1 MKPTTMMG
9 LARGVTLCSAS
20 EVGSPGITIAGETF
34 VPDAATAYVEFFLSH
49 AFPVYLDVAEP
60 GSEPYRSTIHPATV
74 ANSYRSLRGKVL
86 NFAHMMRY
94 DPQANLRDRIFGTV
108 MAVEFPP
115 EPAGGWK
122 VQGDPSQ
129 APGIR
134 AVAAL
139 HKNAEGVMN
148 MIDTW
153 QQGRTPFG
161 GTEWTVSME
170 NEATISDG
178 GFLLK
183 AEMGKAESRNR
194 LAELDALGQTP
205 DDFKVLGWIYVP
217 WGLAPADLRSC
228 LDAGGMIAVV
238 RNFLQTDASP
248 GAEPRPGTEPRPGV
262 TTLFLNGGLNG
273 RLFYFGVA
281 LTPLARESHARV
293 GRVMASL
300 LSPGGYGGQGDG
312 GQMAAL
318 TVSCDAIVR
327 FCETLGGKAEN

>member
-1 MKPTTMMG
+1 MKQTATSFG
-9 LARGVTLCSAS
+9 RARGVTLCSAVES
-20 EVGSPGITIAGETF
+20 ASPGITIAGETF

-86 NFAHMMRY
+86 NFAHIMRSY
-94 DPQANLRDRIFGTV
+94 DPERNVRDRIFGTV

-122 VQGDPSQ
+122 VQGDPTM

-178 GFLLK
+178 GFLLRRT
-183 AEMGKAESRNR
+183 MDDDGGYYHPGNR
-194 LAELDALGQTP
+194 LDEFAAMGQTP
-205 DDFKVLGWIYVP
+205 DDFKALGWIYVP
-217 WGLAPADLRSC
+217 WEAAPADLRSC

-238 RNFLQTDASP
+238 RNFLQTDTS
-248 GAEPRPGTEPRPGV
+248 PGV

-273 RLFYFGVA
+273 TLFYFGVA

-293 GRVMASL
+293 GRVMASA
-300 LSPGGYGGQGDG
+300 DATI
-312 GQMAAL
+312 AAL
-318 TVSCDAIVR
+318 TAVGDALTG
-327 FCETLGGKAEN
+327 FCEKISKK

>member
-1 MKPTTMMG
+1 M
-9 LARGVTLCSAS
+9 
-20 EVGSPGITIAGETF
+20 
-34 VPDAATAYVEFFLSH
+34 SH

-60 GSEPYRSTIHPATV
+60 GSEPYRTTIHPATV

-86 NFAHMMRY
+86 NFAHIMRSY
-94 DPQANLRDRIFGTV
+94 DPERNMRDRIFGTV
-108 MAVEFPP
+108 MAVELSGPDGPLTTP
-115 EPAGGWK
+115 EGGWK
-122 VQGDPSQ
+122 VQGDPTL

-139 HKNAEGVMN
+139 HKNAEGVLN

-153 QQGRTPFG
+153 QQGRTPFS

-183 AEMGKAESRNR
+183 AEVGDQRSEVGKR
-194 LAELDALGQTP
+194 LDEFAALGQTP
-205 DDFKVLGWIYVP
+205 DDFKALGWIYVP
-217 WGLAPADLRSC
+217 WAVAPEDLRSC

-238 RNFLQTDASP
+238 RNFLQDSDAGS
-248 GAEPRPGTEPRPGV
+248 TPGV

-293 GRVMASL
+293 GRVMASANA
-300 LSPGGYGGQGDG
+300 DA
-312 GQMAAL
+312 MAAL
-318 TVSCDAIVR
+318 AAVGDAVTG
-327 FCETLGGKAEN
+327 FCEKISKKY